1 MDPAARRVA
10 SGQELMRL
18 AATFSAWLAATWA
31 GDVENAEQHARELAD
46 AGIQVRFEGDGD
58 VQDDGGRS

>member
-1 MDPAARRVA
+1 
-10 SGQELMRL
+10 MRL